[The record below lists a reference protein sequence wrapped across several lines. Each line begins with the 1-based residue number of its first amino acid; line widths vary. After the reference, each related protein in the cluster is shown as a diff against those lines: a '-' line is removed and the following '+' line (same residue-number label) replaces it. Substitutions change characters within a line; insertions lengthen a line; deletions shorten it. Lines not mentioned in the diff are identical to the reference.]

1 MRRPGGAGFRRRSA
15 GGPGCD
21 PVRPAGRWGSGLT
34 HGRAPGVCRAGR
46 GAGRRR
52 AGGGERAGGRLP
64 CAGREHRRGRGEP
77 GSAVPE
83 KAPAGRSGAFPREA
97 PQQSGWSGSEV
108 LGREGPLTACFPS
121 RERETERVSQESSW
135 WRVVLRRLPAWRARR
150 RLVEECGSVSV
161 NETPQTVAG
170 DLLDRCVCP

>member
-1 MRRPGGAGFRRRSA
+1 MRRPPVPGRCVRAGAPGRGVARGGGAQRGEGGGAGGARPVRRPGGAGFRRRSA

-64 CAGREHRRGRGEP
+64 CAGREPRRGRGEP

-121 RERETERVSQESSW
+121 RERDG
-135 WRVVLRRLPAWRARR
+135 ARQPR
-150 RLVEECGSVSV
+150 K
-161 NETPQTVAG
+161 
-170 DLLDRCVCP
+170 

>member
-1 MRRPGGAGFRRRSA
+1 MAEPREFAGPAGEPGGDAPVAVSGREAAFPAPAGSLGAAAGSRAAPCPKRR
-15 GGPGCD
+15 
-21 PVRPAGRWGSGLT
+21 RPAGAEPFLERPRSRAAGLEAKFWGGK
-34 HGRAPGVCRAGR
+34 
-46 GAGRRR
+46 
-52 AGGGERAGGRLP
+52 GRLQL
-64 CAGREHRRGRGEP
+64 
-77 GSAVPE
+77 
-83 KAPAGRSGAFPREA
+83 AFP
-97 PQQSGWSGSEV
+97 
-108 LGREGPLTACFPS
+108 